1 MVSHPPLI
9 RRSVEEQTRLES
21 LLVRV
26 FEDNIPFHGLLG
38 FKVESFT
45 ADSARIGL
53 ALKPEIIGNVGHK
66 RLHGGVIAT
75 VLDAAGGFAISA
87 AMAEKH
93 CDETAEQ
100 VGARL
105 TRIGTI
111 DLRVDYLRQGQGSHF
126 VATGRILRL
135 GGRIAST
142 QMTLE
147 NDAGE
152 LIATGAAAY
161 IVS

>member
-1 MVSHPPLI
+1 M
-9 RRSVEEQTRLES
+9 
-21 LLVRV
+21 
-26 FEDNIPFHGLLG
+26 
-38 FKVESFT
+38 
-45 ADSARIGL
+45 
-53 ALKPEIIGNVGHK
+53 
-66 RLHGGVIAT
+66 
-75 VLDAAGGFAISA
+75 
-87 AMAEKH
+87 
-93 CDETAEQ
+93 
-100 VGARL
+100 
-105 TRIGTI
+105 
-111 DLRVDYLRQGQGSHF
+111 HF